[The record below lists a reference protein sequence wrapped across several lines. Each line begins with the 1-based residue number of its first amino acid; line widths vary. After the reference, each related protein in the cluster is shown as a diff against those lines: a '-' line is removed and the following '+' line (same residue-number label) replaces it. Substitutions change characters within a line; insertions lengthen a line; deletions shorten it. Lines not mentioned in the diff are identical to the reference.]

1 MGTQAAP
8 NLVMSLI
15 DLSDGSLDTGKTVE
29 LLAYGGSY
37 PTGAIALT
45 EIGTTGRYKKET
57 AGGAAAVTQ
66 GIYLVYVGGTLEGVF
81 VHGYEGVAAHIAD
94 VTGNPHAVVASQVN
108 ITDTGEYFT
117 GSTTELAL
125 QEIGA
130 ALATK
135 ASTLNT
141 ILTDDSTQSV
151 DSSKAKV
158 TNLNADKLDG
168 YHAGTNANQIPP
180 LNASGKFPE
189 SMLPLS
195 LPNINVGKVGGLQP
209 GVGNN
214 NLAVINTQV
223 VAGLLHTSVLGKAV
237 GAAADMIP
245 LLGTGSTKLRISL
258 LGVEV
263 GALDGNLIRVH
274 STKQAGYIHDS
285 LLNKEVGVT
294 DDDIPQISTDAAPE
308 AGKIH
313 ESLLGQMGGRI
324 ATNNQG
330 DAPAPTKYG
339 GGVIWF
345 EQQIV
350 KANVSP
356 IVIDTSIDWRDRFIH
371 VIGYMQHTSSD
382 VSDYRPGGI
391 LDTQVFGASRNQTT
405 DGDNPISVVQ
415 TNLAELFLYTRDGVT
430 TQGAGEPS
438 GSMYLDSDGGTTDDG
453 LSFYADEATGN
464 LICKKG
470 GTARCYN
477 VLLKIEYSPDQGHY
491 S

>member
-29 LLAYGGSY
+29 LVAYGGTY
-37 PTGAIALT
+37 PAGAIALT
-45 EIGTTGRYKKET
+45 EIATTGRYKKET

-66 GIYLVYVGGTLEGVF
+66 GVYLVYVGGTLEGVF
-81 VHGYEGVAAHIAD
+81 VHGYEGVAAHLIASD
-94 VTGNPHAVVASQVN
+94 NPHGVVASQVN
-108 ITDTGEYFT
+108 ITDTGDYFT
-117 GSTTELAL
+117 GVTTELAL

-135 ASTLNT
+135 ASTSNT
-141 ILTDDSTQSV
+141 ILTDNSTQSV
-151 DSSKAKV
+151 DAAKAKI

-168 YHAGTNANQIPP
+168 YHAGNNANQIPV
-180 LNASGKFPE
+180 LDGNARLPGSAI
-189 SMLPLS
+189 PLS
-195 LPNINVGKVGGLQP
+195 LPSTSVGKVGGLQP
-209 GVGNN
+209 GAGNN

-223 VAGLLHTSVLGKAV
+223 IAGLLHTSVLGKAV
-237 GAAADMIP
+237 GVASGEIP
-245 LLGTGSTKLRISL
+245 LIGPGNGNIRETL
-258 LGVEV
+258 LGKEV
-263 GALDGNLIRVH
+263 GALDGNLVRVH
-274 STKQAGYIHDS
+274 STKYVGYLHDS
-285 LLNKEVGVT
+285 MLYKEVGVGN
-294 DDDIPQISTDAAPE
+294 DNIPQISTDSAPE
-308 AGKIH
+308 AGKVH

-330 DAPAPTKYG
+330 DSPAPTKYG

-345 EQQIV
+345 EQRIV

-356 IVIDTSIDWRDRFIH
+356 IIIDTSIDWRDRFIH
-371 VIGYMQHTSSD
+371 VIGYMQHTSGD
-382 VSDYRPGGI
+382 GSDYRPGGM
-391 LDTQVFGASRNQTT
+391 LDVQVFGASRNQTT
-405 DGDNPISVVQ
+405 DGDDPISVVQ
-415 TNLAELFLYTRDGVT
+415 TNLAQLFLYTRDGVT
-430 TQGAGEPS
+430 TEGAGEPS
-438 GSMYLDSDGGTTDDG
+438 GYMYIDSDGGTTDDG

-464 LICKKG
+464 LVCKKG